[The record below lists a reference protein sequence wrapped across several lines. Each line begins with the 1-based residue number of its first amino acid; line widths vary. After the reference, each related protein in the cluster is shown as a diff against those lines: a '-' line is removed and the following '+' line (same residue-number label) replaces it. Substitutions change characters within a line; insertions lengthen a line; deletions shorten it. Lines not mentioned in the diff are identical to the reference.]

1 MDTAEIKGRIGVLR
15 KESEE
20 KKHERKL
27 LATDYEKLQKIV
39 KNSGIT
45 ALITFLVH
53 TLLLNPWAN
62 NHKHITLV
70 SLGRFLTPFAL
81 LIFLVSFIIFLIKG
95 FDLFVNADNKYSKM
109 AAEKFKM
116 NRVAEDLRIMNDAIT
131 MLDIEIDRL
140 ENALFEKGETLDGI
154 EIPTTTNETAKNTNK
169 QQVKSKVKTKVQK
182 KDITIEASERVER
195 PVVKRTVIEK
205 PKPVVTDTLVK
216 KTVIENKK
224 DNIDDIFS
232 GLDDLTFADDEDEF
246 ESSSEMWER
255 EAMKR
260 FR

>member
-27 LATDYEKLQKIV
+27 LATDYEKLQRIV
-39 KNSGIT
+39 KKSGIT
-45 ALITFLVH
+45 ALITLMVH
-53 TLLLNPWAN
+53 MVILNPWAN

-81 LIFLVSFIIFLIKG
+81 LIFIVSFVIFLIKG

-109 AAEKFKM
+109 AAEKFKT
-116 NRVAEDLRIMNDAIT
+116 NRVAEELRILNDAIT
-131 MLDIEIDRL
+131 MLDVEINRL
-140 ENALFEKGETLDGI
+140 ENSLFEKGETLDGI
-154 EIPTTTNETAKNTNK
+154 TEPVGINNAVGRKRNK
-169 QQVKSKVKTKVQK
+169 ASVSGTVKKE
-182 KDITIEASERVER
+182 DITIEASERVER
-195 PVVKRTVIEK
+195 AVVERTVIEK
-205 PKPVVTDTLVK
+205 PKPATATASVKESVV
-216 KTVIENKK
+216 ENKK
-224 DNIDDIFS
+224 ERLDDIFS
-232 GLDDLTFADDEDEF
+232 GLDDYALTDDEDEF